1 MYAMK
6 KKLAED
12 SIHSKG
18 IVNRIQVLEKTI
30 AESNAIVEETSTKLP
45 QLEQQ
50 KADAVASKNYKMAG
64 QLTLQI
70 KQFQTKKETATMNAA
85 TAQEELTSIKA
96 SSASELQE
104 LEVYE
109 WKEDY
114 V

>member
-18 IVNRIQVLEKTI
+18 IVNRIHVLEKTI
-30 AESNAIVEETSTKLP
+30 ADSNSVVEETSTKLP

-50 KADAVASKNYKMAG
+50 KADAVTSKNYKMAG

-70 KQFQTKKETATMNAA
+70 KQ
-85 TAQEELTSIKA
+85 
-96 SSASELQE
+96 
-104 LEVYE
+104 
-109 WKEDY
+109 
-114 V
+114 